1 LDTPW
6 IPAPEAVGIE
16 TLVSQPIGELIA
28 KEGSLTTEHID
39 QIVAH
44 QSRSGLRFGEAA
56 VALGLATR
64 EDVLYALAKQFHYP
78 YAPADRQEPRPE
90 VVSAEQPFS
99 KQAESFRAIRGQL
112 MMRVFQDPA
121 EKPALAI
128 ISANSGDGK
137 TYFSANLATV
147 LSQLGGRTLLIDA
160 DMRGPRQHEVF
171 KVPNSTGLSGLLSGR
186 GNQQAICNVPNLP
199 SLFLLP
205 GGPVPPNPLE
215 LIERP
220 NFSVLIRELVNQFD
234 YVIVDTPA
242 GSYGSDASALA
253 MKCGAALCVA
263 RHRNSK
269 LLGLQELIV
278 TMSAGSVKLAGVI
291 MNEYR

>member
-1 LDTPW
+1 MGT
-6 IPAPEAVGIE
+6 E

-28 KEGSLTTEHID
+28 KEGSLTTEQIN

-44 QSRSGLRFGEAA
+44 QSTTGLRFGEAA

-64 EDVLYALAKQFHYP
+64 EEVLYALSKQFHYP
-78 YAPADRQEPRPE
+78 YAPADRLEPRPE
-90 VVSAEQPFS
+90 VVSAEKPFS

-121 EKPALAI
+121 DKPALAV

-171 KVPNSTGLSGLLSGR
+171 RVPNSTGLSGLLSGR
-186 GNQQAICNVPNLP
+186 GNQKAICNVPNLP
-199 SLFLLP
+199 SLYLLP

-220 NFSVLIRELVNQFD
+220 TFSVLIRELVNQFD

-242 GSYGSDASALA
+242 GSYGSDASAVA

-269 LLGLQELIV
+269 LLGLQELIA

>member
-1 LDTPW
+1 
-6 IPAPEAVGIE
+6 
-16 TLVSQPIGELIA
+16 
-28 KEGSLTTEHID
+28 
-39 QIVAH
+39 
-44 QSRSGLRFGEAA
+44 
-56 VALGLATR
+56 
-64 EDVLYALAKQFHYP
+64 
-78 YAPADRQEPRPE
+78 
-90 VVSAEQPFS
+90 VSAEQPFS

-171 KVPNSTGLSGLLSGR
+171 RVPNSTGLSGLLSGR

-269 LLGLQELIV
+269 LLGLQELIA